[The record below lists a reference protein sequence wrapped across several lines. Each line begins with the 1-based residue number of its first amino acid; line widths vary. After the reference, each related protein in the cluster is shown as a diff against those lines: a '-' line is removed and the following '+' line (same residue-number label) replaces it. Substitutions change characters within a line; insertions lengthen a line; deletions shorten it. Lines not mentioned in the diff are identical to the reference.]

1 MIDAR
6 RSAGVALIGAV
17 AAVSIMSACAT
28 ETSGT
33 AVPEVS
39 PIAVTTSETP
49 TTTTTTTTGRTTA
62 PSTASAS
69 PRSRVAVP
77 PQSGAATD
85 PDEMTCGTYLS
96 LTDSEQIA
104 TVNEFANRHGKELV
118 KSNPNSYLLVRA
130 FCVGDPDTLL
140 KDNLLLQGS

>member
-6 RSAGVALIGAV
+6 RISGVGLIGAL
-17 AAVSIMSACAT
+17 AAVLITAACAT

-39 PIAVTTSETP
+39 PIALTTPESSTPASSTATTSMSAP
-49 TTTTTTTTGRTTA
+49 ATTSSTT
-62 PSTASAS
+62 
-69 PRSRVAVP
+69 RSRAAIP

-85 PDEMTCGTYLS
+85 PDEMTCETYLS
-96 LTDSEQIA
+96 LTDDEQIA
-104 TVNEFANRHGKELV
+104 TVNAFADRHDKELV
-118 KSNPNSYLLVRA
+118 KSNPNSYLLFRA
-130 FCVGDPDTLL
+130 FCVGDPDMLL

>member
-6 RSAGVALIGAV
+6 RTTGVGLIGV
-17 AAVSIMSACAT
+17 IAAVLITAACAT

-39 PIAVTTSETP
+39 PIAQKTTESAVTSTA
-49 TTTTTTTTGRTTA
+49 TTTTAPAPTSRTTR
-62 PSTASAS
+62 P
-69 PRSRVAVP
+69 PVGVP
-77 PQSGAATD
+77 PQAGAATD

-104 TVNEFANRHGKELV
+104 TITAFADRHGKELV

-130 FCVGDPDTLL
+130 FCVGDPDMLL